1 MNQFTPSSD
10 VIDLI
15 DTFKTKQRIL
25 ILKWIYTVKLRL
37 SKLSTNFNIMNL
49 YNLHRHRLKY

>member
-25 ILKWIYTVKLRL
+25 ILKWIYTVKKFR
-37 SKLSTNFNIMNL
+37 KKNRNKI
-49 YNLHRHRLKY
+49 

>member
-37 SKLSTNFNIMNL
+37 SKLSTNFNIT
-49 YNLHRHRLKY
+49 KYESNCQNCTSI

>member
-37 SKLSTNFNIMNL
+37 SKLSTNFNIIN
-49 YNLHRHRLKY
+49 K

>member
-37 SKLSTNFNIMNL
+37 SKLSTNFNIIKNFNFIFAI
-49 YNLHRHRLKY
+49 YTF